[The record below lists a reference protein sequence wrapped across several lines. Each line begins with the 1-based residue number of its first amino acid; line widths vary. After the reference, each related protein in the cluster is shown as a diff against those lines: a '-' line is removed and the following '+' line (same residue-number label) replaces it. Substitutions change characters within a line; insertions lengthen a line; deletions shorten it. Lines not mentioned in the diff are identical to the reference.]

1 MISLTPLI
9 ARLAEAPEGFAAAG
23 AVQSAARQ
31 GAAPRQWFRQVAG
44 AAEFAQVR
52 PEALPLPAC
61 WVIRA
66 ADSVRH
72 AGERAEHVT
81 LAFDVVIAI
90 TNARSHRPGE
100 TDDLLLAYREAVK
113 TLLLGWE
120 AAPDVRPLKFSGGRV
135 LEYTEGDLYWADRYE
150 YQAVITNYLPD
161 PANPFDCIDSTGETL

>member
-1 MISLTPLI
+1 MISLTPVITLLRPKPAHFSGI
-9 ARLAEAPEGFAAAG
+9 
-23 AVQSAARQ
+23 
-31 GAAPRQWFRQVAG
+31 WFRKVAG

-72 AGERAEHVT
+72 AGERAENVT

-90 TNARSHRPGE
+90 ANARSHKPGDA
-100 TDDLLLAYREAVK
+100 DDKLLVYRHAVK

-120 AAPDVRPLKFSGGRV
+120 VEPNVRPLKFNGGRV
-135 LEYTEGDLYWADRYE
+135 LEYTDGDLYWADRYVFD
-150 YQAVITNYLPD
+150 ALITNYLPD
-161 PANPFDCIDSTGETL
+161 PPPFDSIQYTGDKP